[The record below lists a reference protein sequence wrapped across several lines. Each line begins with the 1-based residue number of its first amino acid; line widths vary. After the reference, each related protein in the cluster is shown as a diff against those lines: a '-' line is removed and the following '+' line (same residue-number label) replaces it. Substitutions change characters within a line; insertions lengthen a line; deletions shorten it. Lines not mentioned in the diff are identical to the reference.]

1 MSTLRLPFSVVGGA
15 LLSAAVFLALYQFVN
30 VPLNIAS
37 AIIIDRTDYK
47 PQRPN
52 IPVEITRPTKIERPP
67 PQLVPGANTKIVG
80 DPVRVDR
87 AALVRT
93 SFELPGTRI
102 DLPRGNGRGTVGVDR
117 DVIPVVRMTPD
128 YPPHAA
134 GKGIEG
140 WVQIQFNV
148 TTAGTVRDP
157 VVVASQPPGEF
168 EDAAVKAIA
177 RWRYNPRID
186 GGVAVERVGLQTVI
200 RFELQK

>member
-1 MSTLRLPFSVVGGA
+1 MSALRLPFSVVGGA

-37 AIIIDRTDYK
+37 AVIIDRTDYK
-47 PQRPN
+47 PQRPH

-67 PQLVPGANTKIVG
+67 PQLVPGATTKIVG
-80 DPVRVDR
+80 DPVGVDR
-87 AALVRT
+87 TALVRT
-93 SFELPGTRI
+93 GFELPGTRI
-102 DLPRGNGRGTVGVDR
+102 DLPRGNGGGFGVDR

-134 GKGIEG
+134 GKNIEG